1 MRKLTSTLLCIVSL
15 LLPLHSEADTAD
27 SLYQVLKADKHA
39 NHKVANSLMIMLDAE
54 GVADSLYTFGHADK
68 RSYIMKMV
76 ALYMAYHYDAAYDY
90 AKAASAF
97 MEMARQAKLDDDL
110 AAEGDACSQA
120 AVEFHHIGEFDEAIR
135 VNLQA
140 LHIDSLL
147 NDTALLSN
155 DLSTLAATCL
165 TANRIDEAVRYILL
179 AIEKEE
185 SRATPTKLSI
195 RYGHA
200 AEIFNKKGDTE
211 KALNYAQKA
220 YALDR
225 KAGNAIGIARR
236 LSQMADIYMDMKEW
250 KQAETCYRR
259 AIDVLEEKQERH
271 SLTIDYKQ
279 MGTLFLK
286 QNKPGK
292 AIGWLL
298 KADSLAS
305 MTGNRYFR
313 SQTTRLIANAYDAL
327 GQHAKALSYMTEAM
341 NLNDSIYNERVGQ
354 LTSHLRAH
362 YELEQQQ
369 SELLRQK
376 DIVDKQQWAIAFL
389 MALMLALATLSVF
402 IYRRRGTA
410 AMRGDNKAAPAEEA
424 EKPQTDTSAETN
436 YTKVKDGMYLK
447 NMSSAD
453 RQFILNVVD
462 YVHANMKVRKI
473 TIDQLAEEMCM
484 SRSQFNRHI
493 TALTKESPNAFI
505 TRIRMEKAV
514 RLLKDTNMSIKEIAY
529 DCGFDESNYFIRVFR
544 QMYDM
549 TPQQYRNSPI

>member
-1 MRKLTSTLLCIVSL
+1 MKKLTITLLCIVSM
-15 LLPLHSEADTAD
+15 LLPFHSVADTAD
-27 SLYQVLKADKHA
+27 SLYQILKADERA
-39 NHKVANSLMIMLDAE
+39 NHTVANSLMIMLDAE
-54 GVADSLYTFGHADK
+54 GIADTLYSFSRADE
-68 RSYIMKMV
+68 RSYIMKTV

-97 MEMARQAKLDDDL
+97 MEMARQAKLDDDI
-110 AAEGDACSQA
+110 AAEGDAFSQA

-165 TANRIDEAVRYILL
+165 VANRIDEAVRYILL

-220 YALDR
+220 YEIDR
-225 KAGNAIGIARR
+225 KAGNDIGIARR
-236 LSQMADIYMDMKEW
+236 LSQMADIYMDMREW
-250 KQAETCYRR
+250 KQAETCYQR
-259 AIDVLEEKQERH
+259 AITVLEEKQERH

-279 MGTLFLK
+279 MGSLFLK
-286 QNKPGK
+286 QHKPNK

-305 MTGNRYFR
+305 MTGNRYFL
-313 SQTTRLIANAYDAL
+313 SQITRLLANAYDAL
-327 GQHAKALSYMTEAM
+327 GQHTKAYTYLTKAM

-354 LTSHLRAH
+354 LTSNLRTH
-362 YELEQQQ
+362 YELEQQR

-376 DIVDKQQWAIAFL
+376 GIVTKQQCTIAIL
-389 MALMLALATLSVF
+389 IGLIVALTLLFFFIRRKSTKAKGDDHKAVSADESETVQAEASV
-402 IYRRRGTA
+402 GL
-410 AMRGDNKAAPAEEA
+410 N
-424 EKPQTDTSAETN
+424 DTQ
-436 YTKVKDGMYLK
+436 VKDGTYLK

-453 RQFILNVVD
+453 RQFILSVVD

-484 SRSQFNRHI
+484 SRSQFSRRI
-493 TALTKESPNAFI
+493 MALTKESPNTFI
-505 TRIRMEKAV
+505 TRIRMEKAI

-544 QMYDM
+544 QTYDM
-549 TPQQYRNSPI
+549 TPQQYRNAPI